1 MFTNLAVTRFQQGAW
16 RNEPAMVN
24 CHNKKDETIPYGDES
39 KYLSGCAVKVAV
51 ARRGQHTRND
61 PGKTT

>member
-1 MFTNLAVTRFQQGAW
+1 
-16 RNEPAMVN
+16 MVN

-39 KYLSGCAVKVAV
+39 KHLSGCAVKVAV